1 MRMNWHGFS
10 RLIGQCVAVCSRL
23 VGTQVC
29 AELSGDMRSFDMDSG
44 EEEMAGPSW
53 ETPPAP
59 AISSNEGGAGESAGR
74 SKSSAT
80 AHLSCKECGT
90 CTVSGHL
97 LSWDAERDTN

>member
-10 RLIGQCVAVCSRL
+10 RLIGQCVGVCSRL

-53 ETPPAP
+53 ETLPAP
-59 AISSNEGGAGESAGR
+59 AISSNEGGAGEPAGR
-74 SKSSAT
+74 SKSTFAVPQR
-80 AHLSCKECGT
+80 T
-90 CTVSGHL
+90 CLAKSVVHAQFQVIS
-97 LSWDAERDTN
+97 